1 LAVVVITLNLEIIN
15 MHKRTLFLCAPLLVA
30 ALVAGCGGGSSSDVP
45 PAPSGGGSAAGP
57 TFDMS
62 KASAT
67 VSGKISFE
75 GTPPA
80 NDRIQMGADP
90 YCSQHAADNPTA
102 ETVKVSDGGLENV
115 IIFVSSGLPAGTSY
129 AAGAPVEIN
138 QQNCHYIPHVFTLMT
153 NQPLKIKNSDM
164 TLHNIHVFGE
174 KNPQFNV
181 GQPLPMVSDTK
192 FTVPEVPVP
201 IRCDVHKW
209 MGAFVG
215 VFDHP
220 FHTVSKAGGSF
231 ELKLAPGTYEITAW
245 HEKFG
250 KKTMMVEVKDNDK
263 KETNFSFNA
272 NDKAAD

>member
-1 LAVVVITLNLEIIN
+1 
-15 MHKRTLFLCAPLLVA
+15 MHKRLLILGAMLLVVSLVA
-30 ALVAGCGGGSSSDVP
+30 ACGGGVP
-45 PAPSGGGSAAGP
+45 PEPTGGGGGGTPAAGAV
-57 TFDMS
+57 DSS
-62 KASAT
+62 KFTGT
-67 VSGKISFE
+67 VTGKIAFD
-75 GTPPA
+75 GTPPP
-80 NDRIQMGADP
+80 NDKVQMSSDP
-90 YCSQHAADNPTA
+90 YCQQHAADYPTV

-115 IIFVSSGLPAGTSY
+115 IVYISSGVQGSY
-129 AAGAPVEIN
+129 PPPTTPVEIN
-138 QQNCHYIPHVFTLMT
+138 QENCHYIPHVFTMQA

-164 TLHNIHVFGE
+164 TLHNIHAWAE

-181 GQPLPMVSDTK
+181 GQPVQGMVNETK
-192 FTVPEVPVP
+192 FASPEVPLP

-220 FHTVSKAGGSF
+220 FSTVSMKGGTF
-231 ELKLAPGTYEITAW
+231 ELKLPPGNYEVTAW

-263 KETNFSFNA
+263 KEVNFSFSA